1 MAFSLVQACPGCG
14 VRNRVGAAQLA
25 GGARCGRCRE
35 PLPPVAEPIDVGPE
49 GFTDVITSSPVP
61 ILVDFWAAW
70 CGPCRMF
77 GPIFDAASEKNPDI
91 RFAKV
96 DTEAQQQLAGSLQ
109 IQSIPT
115 IMAFRDGVLLFSQ
128 PGALP
133 AQALDQLIEAMRNV
147 DMDDVRKQIAEDE
160 ANNSSQ

>member
-1 MAFSLVQACPGCG
+1 MAT
-14 VRNRVGAAQLA
+14 VRHADDPAAF
-25 GGARCGRCRE
+25 RRE
-35 PLPPVAEPIDVGPE
+35 VLESDRPVV
-49 GFTDVITSSPVP
+49 
-61 ILVDFWAAW
+61 VDFWAAW

-77 GPIFDAASEKNPDI
+77 GPIFEAASEKNPDI

>member
-1 MAFSLVQACPGCG
+1 MST
-14 VRNRVGAAQLA
+14 
-25 GGARCGRCRE
+25 
-35 PLPPVAEPIDVGPE
+35 IDLTLETFEETVLGE
-49 GFTDVITSSPVP
+49 GIT
-61 ILVDFWAAW
+61 LVDFWAAW

-109 IQSIPT
+109 IRSIPT

-160 ANNSSQ
+160 ANNSSK

>member
-1 MAFSLVQACPGCG
+1 MST
-14 VRNRVGAAQLA
+14 
-25 GGARCGRCRE
+25 
-35 PLPPVAEPIDVGPE
+35 IDLTLDTFEDTVLGE
-49 GFTDVITSSPVP
+49 GIT
-61 ILVDFWAAW
+61 LVDFWASW

-96 DTEAQQQLAGSLQ
+96 DTEAEQQLAGSLQ

-128 PGALP
+128 PGTLP

-147 DMDDVRKQIAEDE
+147 DMDDVRKQITEDE

>member
-1 MAFSLVQACPGCG
+1 MST
-14 VRNRVGAAQLA
+14 
-25 GGARCGRCRE
+25 
-35 PLPPVAEPIDVGPE
+35 IDLTLDTFEDTVLGE
-49 GFTDVITSSPVP
+49 GIS
-61 ILVDFWAAW
+61 LVDFWASW

-96 DTEAQQQLAGSLQ
+96 DTEAEQQLAGSLQ

>member
-1 MAFSLVQACPGCG
+1 MSTINLTLDTFEDTVLEDG
-14 VRNRVGAAQLA
+14 
-25 GGARCGRCRE
+25 
-35 PLPPVAEPIDVGPE
+35 
-49 GFTDVITSSPVP
+49 IT
-61 ILVDFWAAW
+61 LVDFWASW

-96 DTEAQQQLAGSLQ
+96 DTEDQQQLAGSLK

>member
-1 MAFSLVQACPGCG
+1 MST
-14 VRNRVGAAQLA
+14 
-25 GGARCGRCRE
+25 
-35 PLPPVAEPIDVGPE
+35 IDLTLETFEDTVLGE
-49 GFTDVITSSPVP
+49 GIT
-61 ILVDFWAAW
+61 LVDFWAAW

-133 AQALDQLIEAMRNV
+133 AQALDQLIEGLRNV

-160 ANNSSQ
+160 ANNSSK

>member
-1 MAFSLVQACPGCG
+1 MST
-14 VRNRVGAAQLA
+14 
-25 GGARCGRCRE
+25 
-35 PLPPVAEPIDVGPE
+35 IDLTLETFEETVLGE
-49 GFTDVITSSPVP
+49 GIT
-61 ILVDFWAAW
+61 LVDFWAAW

-96 DTEAQQQLAGSLQ
+96 DTEVQQQLAGSLQ

-133 AQALDQLIEAMRNV
+133 AQALDQLIDGLRNV
-147 DMDDVRKQIAEDE
+147 DMDDIRKQIAEGE
-160 ANNSSQ
+160 ANDSSQ

>member
-1 MAFSLVQACPGCG
+1 LTLETFEETVLG
-14 VRNRVGAAQLA
+14 
-25 GGARCGRCRE
+25 
-35 PLPPVAEPIDVGPE
+35 E
-49 GFTDVITSSPVP
+49 GIT
-61 ILVDFWAAW
+61 LVDFWAAW

-147 DMDDVRKQIAEDE
+147 DMEDVRKQIADDE
-160 ANNSSQ
+160 ANNSSK

>member
-1 MAFSLVQACPGCG
+1 MST
-14 VRNRVGAAQLA
+14 
-25 GGARCGRCRE
+25 
-35 PLPPVAEPIDVGPE
+35 IDLTLDTFEDTVLGE
-49 GFTDVITSSPVP
+49 GIT
-61 ILVDFWAAW
+61 LVDFWASW
-70 CGPCRMF
+70 CGPCRMV

-96 DTEAQQQLAGSLQ
+96 DTEAEQQLAGSLQ

>member
-1 MAFSLVQACPGCG
+1 MST
-14 VRNRVGAAQLA
+14 
-25 GGARCGRCRE
+25 
-35 PLPPVAEPIDVGPE
+35 IDLTLETFEDTVFGE
-49 GFTDVITSSPVP
+49 GIT
-61 ILVDFWAAW
+61 LVDFWASW

>member
-1 MAFSLVQACPGCG
+1 
-14 VRNRVGAAQLA
+14 
-25 GGARCGRCRE
+25 
-35 PLPPVAEPIDVGPE
+35 
-49 GFTDVITSSPVP
+49 
-61 ILVDFWAAW
+61 
-70 CGPCRMF
+70 MF

-96 DTEAQQQLAGSLQ
+96 DTEVQQQLAGSLQ

-133 AQALDQLIEAMRNV
+133 AQSLDQLIDGLRNV
-147 DMDDVRKQIAEDE
+147 DMDDIRKQIAEGE
-160 ANNSSQ
+160 ANNSSK

>member
-1 MAFSLVQACPGCG
+1 VST
-14 VRNRVGAAQLA
+14 
-25 GGARCGRCRE
+25 
-35 PLPPVAEPIDVGPE
+35 IDLTLETFEETVLGE
-49 GFTDVITSSPVP
+49 GIT
-61 ILVDFWAAW
+61 LVDFWAAW

-160 ANNSSQ
+160 ANNSSK

>member
-1 MAFSLVQACPGCG
+1 MST
-14 VRNRVGAAQLA
+14 
-25 GGARCGRCRE
+25 
-35 PLPPVAEPIDVGPE
+35 IDLTLDTFEDTVLGE
-49 GFTDVITSSPVP
+49 GIT
-61 ILVDFWAAW
+61 LVDFWASW

-96 DTEAQQQLAGSLQ
+96 DTEAEQQLAGSLQ
-109 IQSIPT
+109 IQSIPK

>member
-1 MAFSLVQACPGCG
+1 MST
-14 VRNRVGAAQLA
+14 
-25 GGARCGRCRE
+25 
-35 PLPPVAEPIDVGPE
+35 IDLTLETFEDTVLGE
-49 GFTDVITSSPVP
+49 GIT
-61 ILVDFWAAW
+61 LVDFWAAW
-70 CGPCRMF
+70 CGPCLMF